1 MTTTTTTTTTTAMTI
16 TLPMRTPV
24 SNAESPITS
33 EPTLS
38 SIQSAV
44 GNATNT
50 TSMISANQSSAVT
63 MPAAESTENNSALI
77 GGIVGG
83 AVALIL
89 VGALIVFFVL
99 RSRKARQDSNA
110 DQNAHA
116 TQSIR
121 APPNNY
127 GQLSIVQSAG
137 YSEIPTK
144 PPTNYD
150 NWADDTTDV
159 ELEQRSRYEDFSQIH

>member
-1 MTTTTTTTTTTAMTI
+1 
-16 TLPMRTPV
+16 
-24 SNAESPITS
+24 
-33 EPTLS
+33 
-38 SIQSAV
+38 
-44 GNATNT
+44 
-50 TSMISANQSSAVT
+50 MISANQSSAST
-63 MPAAESTENNSALI
+63 MPAVESTGDNSALI

-99 RSRKARQDSNA
+99 RSRKARQDSKA

-127 GQLSIVQSAG
+127 GQLFIVQSAG
-137 YSEIPTK
+137 YSDIPTK
-144 PPTNYD
+144 PPTNYE
-150 NWADDTTDV
+150 NWADDTDHTDV
-159 ELEQRSRYEDFSQIH
+159 ELAERSRYEDFSQIH